1 MKVLSCSFQSAW
13 LFAMLSTSCKG
24 VRHIMLS
31 EQEVTMT
38 RVEFDICL
46 YQSRKLPKAVHSA
59 TLLRCWA
66 RNIAGGTHTQPGLHG
81 FGGRTGYSISRK
93 HLTSPQLFTEWLS
106 SVMSSATVL
115 NYRYVFNQN
124 GNGTDLYQ
132 LVFFRK
138 MAVSSESSYYFLDN
152 FFPLARQNFSQ
163 FSQSDCSL
171 HLWEHQHHIIIRL
184 LCGLNWRQ
192 NSYYTISHS
201 KLVK

>member
-13 LFAMLSTSCKG
+13 LFAMLSTSCKS
-24 VRHIMLS
+24 VHIMLS

-115 NYRYVFNQN
+115 NYRYVFGQN
-124 GNGTDLYQ
+124 SNGTDLYQ
-132 LVFFRK
+132 LVEKWRYHRK
-138 MAVSSESSYYFLDN
+138 AATTFWTTFSRWRAKTSHSSANQIAACICGSTSITSSY
-152 FFPLARQNFSQ
+152 ASCVVWIGAKIAITQ
-163 FSQSDCSL
+163 F
-171 HLWEHQHHIIIRL
+171 HTA
-184 LCGLNWRQ
+184 N
-192 NSYYTISHS
+192 
-201 KLVK
+201 